1 MNRFQFKRVD
11 FNSLF
16 EEGGIELLK
25 LSEMSNPFGITGET
39 LKKILDYSSDEIF
52 VLDGEARIV
61 FVNSVCEK
69 HYGLKPHEVMGKYNV
84 ELFEK
89 GYWKPSIVPIVF
101 KEKKQVTIKQTTYIG
116 AELLTT
122 AVPILNAQNNIEL
135 VVITSQELQNYIS
148 IKYENNPESKGTN
161 DAEWNLITNCNQMK
175 DILKMC
181 EKISKVDSTVLIHG
195 ESGTGKGV
203 LAHYIHQISNRKK
216 NTFMKINCAT
226 LPEDLFESELFG
238 YLDGAFTGA
247 KKAGKIGL
255 IEAADGGTLFLD
267 EIGEIP
273 LSVQAKLLQV
283 IQEKRFIPIG
293 GHRTKKV
300 NIRII
305 AATNRN
311 LVEMVKKG
319 EFREDLY
326 YRLNIIDVKIPPL
339 RERREDIIPLAYHYL
354 YKFNKVYQMN
364 KLISQECLDI
374 FSLYSWPGNIRQL
387 ENLIE
392 RLVVTSDSVIQQA
405 DLPEL
410 IADNVT
416 SQIQSILPPNL
427 DEAIDHVK
435 KTLVIKSFQK
445 HKSSRKVAKDLN
457 ISQTRAVTLI
467 NQYCKP

>member
-1 MNRFQFKRVD
+1 M
-11 FNSLF
+11 
-16 EEGGIELLK
+16 LK
-25 LSEMSNPFGITGET
+25 LSEMSDPLEITGET

-52 VLDGEARIV
+52 VLDSEMRIV

-101 KEKKQVTIKQTTYIG
+101 REKKPVTIKQTTYIG

-122 AVPILNAQNNIEL
+122 AVPILNAQNDIEL
-135 VVITSQELQNYIS
+135 VVITSQELQNYQS
-148 IKYENNPESKGTN
+148 VKYEKDVEGQN
-161 DAEWNLITNCNQMK
+161 DAEWNLITNCKEMK

-181 EKISKVDSTVLIHG
+181 QKIAKVDSTILIHG

-203 LAHYIHQISNRKK
+203 LAHYIHQISNRKN
-216 NTFMKINCAT
+216 NTFMKINCAA
-226 LPEDLFESELFG
+226 LPEDLLESELFG

-247 KKAGKIGL
+247 RKAGKIGL
-255 IEAADGGTLFLD
+255 IEASDGGTLFLD
-267 EIGEIP
+267 EIGEVP

-293 GHRTKKV
+293 GHMTKKV
-300 NIRII
+300 DIRII

-311 LVEMVKKG
+311 LVEMVKNG

-326 YRLNIIDVKIPPL
+326 YRLNIIDVKIPSL
-339 RERREDIIPLAYHYL
+339 RERREDIIPLTYHYL
-354 YKFNKVYQMN
+354 YKFNKEYQMN

-374 FSLYSWPGNIRQL
+374 FNRYSWPGNIRQL

-392 RLVVTSDSVIQQA
+392 RLVVTSDSVIQHA

-410 IADNVT
+410 ISENVT
-416 SQIQSILPPNL
+416 LQDESTLPADL
-427 DEAIDHVK
+427 DEAINYVK
-435 KTLVIKSFQK
+435 ETLVTKSFQK